1 MDIIAF
7 FTQNLNLEKLIM
19 KVVFLRIYL
28 KISTRADLKVLNTNL
43 TSIFEYYISKRQ
55 IWANWSQN

>member
-19 KVVFLRIYL
+19 KVEFLRIYL

-43 TSIFEYYISKRQ
+43 TSIFEYYISKR
-55 IWANWSQN
+55 